1 MLSKAENSLKRFGE
15 FYPHY
20 DHALPYQTHALGVF
34 SLNNVYSINQ
44 WVSQEVYKRNKESNR

>member
-20 DHALPYQTHALGVF
+20 DYALPYQTHARGVF
-34 SLNNVYSINQ
+34 SLNNAYKSMGK
-44 WVSQEVYKRNKESNR
+44 SRSKQEE